1 MSTLF
6 NTSDVPDSSPATS
19 SAETALHR
27 PIKSFVLRQGHLTD
41 SQRAAVAAGMLE
53 HGIAYQNNPLDLNVI
68 FQRTAPKI
76 LEIGFGMGTATAQI
90 AEQMPHQDYIGIEV
104 HTPGVG
110 NLFKLIKEKNLTNL
124 RLMHHDAVE
133 IIDHMLLD
141 GSLDG
146 VHIFFPDPWHKKRHN
161 KRRLIQLPL
170 IAKLSKKI
178 KAGGYLHAATDWED
192 YAIQILDVFQN
203 SPDLTNQ
210 ATTASGYAERPN
222 YRPITKFENRGIKLG
237 HVVWDIIFIKKA
249 SAD

>member
-1 MSTLF
+1 MSILF
-6 NTSDVPDSSPATS
+6 NIFNSPDSTS
-19 SAETALHR
+19 NISSVETVLHR

-41 SQRAAVAAGMLE
+41 SQRAAVAEGMLE
-53 HGIAYQNNPLDLNVI
+53 HGIPYQNIPLDLNII
-68 FQRTAPKI
+68 FQRSAPKI

-133 IIDHMLLD
+133 IIDHMLVD

-146 VHIFFPDPWHKKRHN
+146 VHIFFPDPWHKKRHK
-161 KRRLIQLPL
+161 KRRLIQLSL
-170 IAKLSKKI
+170 IEKLSKKI
-178 KAGGYLHAATDWED
+178 KVGGYIHAATDWED

-210 ATTASGYAERPN
+210 TSTANGYAERPN
-222 YRPITKFENRGIKLG
+222 YRPITKFENRGIQLG
-237 HVVWDIIFIKKA
+237 HGVWDIIFIKNA
-249 SAD
+249 SAK